1 MVDNK
6 IDPND
11 LYYQIPTTLGS
22 QLTTT
27 TNTLPKISFRHGQSK
42 LFNTNAIDKKWYHNI
57 SWNYSANLNNKVQN
71 YYQSVENM
79 INDTTLEYIWDDS
92 IRTKTTS
99 LMSHNMS
106 INAPQKLFK
115 YISINPSVQ
124 FKSDW
129 VDRTYALSDSSNS
142 NVQSIE
148 QYGFAARTIFSS
160 FNLNM
165 NTKVYGMFPIKI
177 LSLIHI

>member
-1 MVDNK
+1 
-6 IDPND
+6 
-11 LYYQIPTTLGS
+11 
-22 QLTTT
+22 
-27 TNTLPKISFRHGQSK
+27 
-42 LFNTNAIDKKWYHNI
+42 
-57 SWNYSANLNNKVQN
+57 
-71 YYQSVENM
+71 M

-160 FNLNM
+160 F
-165 NTKVYGMFPIKI
+165 K
-177 LSLIHI
+177 

>member
-1 MVDNK
+1 
-6 IDPND
+6 
-11 LYYQIPTTLGS
+11 
-22 QLTTT
+22 
-27 TNTLPKISFRHGQSK
+27 
-42 LFNTNAIDKKWYHNI
+42 
-57 SWNYSANLNNKVQN
+57 
-71 YYQSVENM
+71 
-79 INDTTLEYIWDDS
+79 
-92 IRTKTTS
+92 
-99 LMSHNMS
+99 MSHNMS

-177 LSLIHI
+177 GKIHSIRHVASPSIGYSYAPDYTKELFGKNLGYFQEYTDNNGETAFFLSLIHI